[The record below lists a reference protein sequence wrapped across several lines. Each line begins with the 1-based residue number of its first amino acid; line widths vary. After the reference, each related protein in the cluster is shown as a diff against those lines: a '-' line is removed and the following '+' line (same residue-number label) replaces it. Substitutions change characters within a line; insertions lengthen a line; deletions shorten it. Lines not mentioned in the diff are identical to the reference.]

1 MNPLTRDEVAKL
13 LDLTELDQEGGL
25 HRQTFIDDNSTA
37 IYYLVGGDQWS
48 ELHRLSGSEV
58 YHWYAGA
65 PLLLVQIDDL
75 GRRSEV
81 ILGMDLRAGQRP
93 QHVVEAGVWQGS
105 MSLGEWTLL
114 GTTMAPGFTWDGF
127 ELASEE
133 MLTAHGI
140 ETLHAKLHEGQ

>member
-25 HRQTFIDDNSTA
+25 HRQTFID
-37 IYYLVGGDQWS
+37 
-48 ELHRLSGSEV
+48 E
-58 YHWYAGA
+58 
-65 PLLLVQIDDL
+65 
-75 GRRSEV
+75 
-81 ILGMDLRAGQRP
+81 
-93 QHVVEAGVWQGS
+93 HVVEAGVWQGS